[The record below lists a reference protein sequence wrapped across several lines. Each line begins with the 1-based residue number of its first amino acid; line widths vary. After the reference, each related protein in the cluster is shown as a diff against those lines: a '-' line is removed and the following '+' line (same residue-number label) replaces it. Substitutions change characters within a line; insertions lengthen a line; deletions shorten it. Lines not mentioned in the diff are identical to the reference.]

1 MDDLL
6 GKPAASPSSAIGK
19 PLIHIL
25 TCLYPLAFFSKGSP
39 TLYDFLERESVTA
52 THFVVGAH
60 VRTNPDLFLTAFST
74 LGDDIAVHT
83 YTHPYMTS
91 LSNDAVFA
99 ELVYTMQIIYNCT
112 GGRVAKYWRPP
123 YGDSDRRVQGI
134 ANCLNLTTILWN
146 HE

>member
-1 MDDLL
+1 VDDFLR
-6 GKPAASPSSAIGK
+6 KPVTRPSSAIGK
-19 PLIHIL
+19 TLNYIL
-25 TCLYPLAFFSKGSP
+25 TCLYFLAFFSKGSR
-39 TLYDFLERESVTA
+39 TLYDFLERENVTA

-60 VRTNPDLFLTAFST
+60 VQTKPDLFLTAFST

-99 ELVYTMQIIYNCT
+99 ELAYTMQIIYNCT